1 MNDPGGGQL
10 TGCRGHGLA
19 GGQAVGIPIGS
30 DPAAFLQN
38 RPAAGAV
45 NSAVDATAA
54 EQGMVGGI
62 DDGVHLLFRDVALDH
77 MDAQLQHLWIQ
88 AGTTGEFS
96 AAIGTVPVEGRRLSL
111 FTAFGKGARREGCS
125 SAGCSDG
132 WSARSASVE
141 ALVVLVGSL
150 VIGQRFPRVM
160 GIKPPTCAKPEMRT
174 LVGSST
180 S

>member
-10 TGCRGHGLA
+10 TGSRGHGLA

-77 MDAQLQHLWIQ
+77 MDAQLQHL
-88 AGTTGEFS
+88 
-96 AAIGTVPVEGRRLSL
+96 
-111 FTAFGKGARREGCS
+111 
-125 SAGCSDG
+125 
-132 WSARSASVE
+132 
-141 ALVVLVGSL
+141 
-150 VIGQRFPRVM
+150 
-160 GIKPPTCAKPEMRT
+160 GI
-174 LVGSST
+174 
-180 S
+180 